1 MASRSSVVV
10 AAVAAAVAWRVG
22 QGVGGGDEA
31 SLRAEVRA
39 LRSALAAAGVE
50 APGAGA
56 PDGAAGWRP
65 LRVAVA
71 AAAAYGAWRAR
82 KNIAACERDLAA
94 FRESGV
100 TTATLRDVVTYRAE
114 QWWATTASGIPLTLL
129 AASVGF
135 VLAGSLAYAA
145 ATGDDWEDALFAS
158 WLFVADPAAHAG
170 VTGAAATAVG
180 FVMTVVGLVIFG
192 FVVSVTSE
200 VMGARV
206 EALKL
211 GNSAVV
217 EQDHTLVLGYSENLR
232 PLIAQVALA
241 NESEGGGAVVVLT
254 DRIPIADLTKA
265 VDFSESDAAR
275 RAGGVATTAT
285 VARRGSPLRVGDLRR
300 VSAPTAKCVVVLADH
315 DVGADESDAKV
326 MRAVLALSAFPKLR
340 GHVVA
345 EVRDV
350 DNAENVRLVSR
361 HPIECV
367 VANDAIGRM
376 MINCARQPLLASVL
390 QELLGFEGDEFYLR
404 HWPALVGKTF
414 RELVEGD
421 LLEGAVAVGL
431 RRRDGAIE
439 LDAVDATIREGD
451 EVIVIAEDDDTYG
464 LREAPAP
471 RSAPKARAESPAGG
485 SSTPSARTCSLVG
498 SSDPQHYL
506 FLGWRNDIADMVAY
520 LDEVAPPGSQLTI
533 AAPLPIRDRDEQ
545 MVADGRGRRGP
556 LRRLSLRHVVDTV
569 VSRAAL
575 ERLPLDTCD
584 AVLILSDQGTEDP
597 HHADSLALATLVLV
611 RDVQRRGPRHAG
623 RHDGEPLE
631 EQVSSRSWTSRG
643 RGRRASPGPGDGELL
658 EERVS
663 SASRG
668 SRGRRLGGDGEPLD
682 AQLSR
687 SSTSS
692 LANDR
697 TPSLPLPGAGRNGA
711 CAVVTELRDISLQRN
726 VRSSGLAD
734 CDFVASHELVAR
746 IVAMVSERAEVSP
759 ILDTLLNAAG
769 PSLLIVP
776 ATKYV
781 APGATATFRDV
792 AVAALDHGDVAIG
805 TLLDG
810 AELVLNPRDKISA
823 PRAWSPDD
831 SVAVI
836 AAQPA

>member
-31 SLRAEVRA
+31 RPAPAPRRRGGWR
-39 LRSALAAAGVE
+39 RSAS
-50 APGAGA
+50 PS
-56 PDGAAGWRP
+56 R
-65 LRVAVA
+65 R
-71 AAAAYGAWRAR
+71 AYGACAR
-82 KNIAACERDLAA
+82 KNVAACERDLAA

-275 RAGGVATTAT
+275 RAKNVATTAT

-451 EVIVIAEDDDTYG
+451 EVIVIAG
-464 LREAPAP
+464 RRHLR
-471 RSAPKARAESPAGG
+471 
-485 SSTPSARTCSLVG
+485 LVG

-569 VSRAAL
+569 VSRGFGAVAPRHL
-575 ERLPLDTCD
+575 RRGVV
-584 AVLILSDQGTEDP
+584 AVLGV
-597 HHADSLALATLVLV
+597 A
-611 RDVQRRGPRHAG
+611 
-623 RHDGEPLE
+623 
-631 EQVSSRSWTSRG
+631 G
-643 RGRRASPGPGDGELL
+643 RGRRASPGPGDGEPSRAGFFGVA
-658 EERVS
+658 RV
-663 SASRG
+663 
-668 SRGRRLGGDGEPLD
+668 RGRRLGGDGEP
-682 AQLSR
+682 STR
-687 SSTSS
+687 SSAGRRRAA
-692 LANDR
+692 ANDR
-697 TPSLPLPGAGRNGA
+697 TPSLPLPGAGRGGA

-759 ILDTLLNAAG
+759 ILDTLLDAAG

-781 APGATATFRDV
+781 APGAIATFGDV

-810 AELVLNPRDKISA
+810 ADLVLNPRDKTSA